1 MKVVKT
7 KGLIFSLS
15 FYILIRA
22 TYQFNNLQDETWV
35 TDCLQILNE
44 NISQLKLTK
53 ESSIIK
59 NEGCKDKRAY
69 IFIVILSFDMSYWTA

>member
-7 KGLIFSLS
+7 KELIFSLS
-15 FYILIRA
+15 FYLLIRV
-22 TYQFNNLQDETWV
+22 TEQLNKPQDETEI
-35 TDCLQILNE
+35 TDCLQIFNE
-44 NISQLKLTK
+44 NISLLKLTK

-69 IFIVILSFDMSYWTA
+69 IFIVILSFDKIYKPA